1 MATSFN
7 TQTGGGEYHLQFET
21 TNRDKF
27 LFMQEAARRCVDGPA
42 KTAAGREALI
52 EQLRSTASV
61 SKRKMLDAA
70 ADALE
75 NSITES
81 TFTAPDSFIFVFT
94 CLPKLATT
102 YFIAAVLSLSADSAQ
117 RLEANSCRALSS

>member
-21 TNRDKF
+21 TDRDKF
-27 LFMQEAARRCVDGPA
+27 LFMQEAARRCVDGPE

-52 EQLRSTASV
+52 ERLRSTASV

-75 NSITES
+75 NSIVEADALRKEIYRLRDLLSNANAKES
-81 TFTAPDSFIFVFT
+81 
-94 CLPKLATT
+94 
-102 YFIAAVLSLSADSAQ
+102 
-117 RLEANSCRALSS
+117 EE

>member
-21 TNRDKF
+21 TDRDKF
-27 LFMQEAARRCVDGPA
+27 LFMQEAARRCVDGPE
-42 KTAAGREALI
+42 KTAAGREDLI
-52 EQLRSTASV
+52 ERLRSTASV

-75 NSITES
+75 NSITEAS
-81 TFTAPDSFIFVFT
+81 ALRGEIYRLRLL
-94 CLPKLATT
+94 LPGN
-102 YFIAAVLSLSADSAQ
+102 
-117 RLEANSCRALSS
+117 EAEGGE

>member
-21 TNRDKF
+21 TDRDKF
-27 LFMQEAARRCVDGPA
+27 LFMQEAARRCVDGPE

-52 EQLRSTASV
+52 ERLRSTASV

-75 NSITES
+75 NSMVEAEALRKEIYRLRLL
-81 TFTAPDSFIFVFT
+81 
-94 CLPKLATT
+94 LPGN
-102 YFIAAVLSLSADSAQ
+102 
-117 RLEANSCRALSS
+117 EAEGGE